1 MSQSIKDYYLRLHST
16 RSLITELTA
25 YYKGMKSSNDDI
37 FSSMIASSDDA
48 AGLRRKLIGMK
59 QALLDTTTGG
69 YFLKDIASA
78 AAFNEGLPPEAES
91 FFSVL
96 FTDDDEN
103 RQKFMIRRS
112 ADPSAYASMA
122 MLVGN
127 ASDPMST
134 RDVIS
139 PVLASWNQEQSIDAA
154 KTRELANNDNP
165 SDDKTVLKV
174 DKDKNPIYGLTAV
187 STHILQRPTINQS
200 PHSPPDRFSNPTLG
214 AIVFK
219 RLVQSKGKST
229 GFSIA
234 NRNSDLINLFF
245 NAIPPIE
252 MSRCTPYI
260 NMHIITPKN
269 ATMDEFNNV
278 AFMRFIQD
286 KDDQQ
291 RFILD
296 DNIGVG
302 SSIPVGLDSF
312 DARVIVDKKITGMDI
327 FLSPQMMSNADIRK
341 TSIDAGSNS
350 ISGNKILEPISPFL
364 TLESVSTDISSAGQA
379 LLQSKTA
386 TFKLTLHDRSRLK
399 DIAPLISP
407 EQFGMTKIFMEY
419 GWSHPDGDITSNND
433 FGRLLNS
440 LRDVG
445 IYTVQS
451 SNFSFSDGNTVGI
464 DVTLACMGGTNET
477 KNISAAAGIATPL
490 NVFRPALEKVAEAL
504 IKEKSGNNI
513 EHQEVRKVI
522 KVNKRSLNGTNS
534 LVYHS
539 KFLEL
544 AREAGF
550 AGNTK
555 ADDAKL
561 IQLFSGYLNPSMT
574 KAEKLKIAGYK
585 SDGTQVFA
593 DAEIDNSTL
602 SKESIVSLLYGKAY
616 GFTETSGFQED
627 SSIAGSSGTLH
638 KTPDPFINSSF
649 EQMTSDSSYDPEFLK
664 LEYVEYVSL
673 GKVLL
678 SFIGHS
684 MATSGRC
691 DEVQMLFYPLNNQAA
706 GARTMTTASF
716 PISKWNL
723 IEMLKKQTRDKR
735 KTNITV
741 KTFFNLIEKTFIAD
755 SKNSAYGLSDAYND
769 IEEANKQL
777 KKEAEAAAKLIT
789 DEKKKA
795 SFVKLSSEAKDKKI
809 KQLRASYDLLAK
821 TTKEQNSQLLEK
833 RLASLYD
840 ADGLDSGVENKFVK
854 PNLSMLIETV
864 PALGPTQGINF
875 NKAVDIAES
884 DMFDY
889 MKDAQGSKQIT
900 RIHIYD
906 ERAAANSDAQ
916 FYQQLI
922 DNMGVISM
930 AGGTISENDEVNILG
945 KIKSIFTKSEET
957 VQDEGENE
965 EEVEVKL
972 VKVNPDISTSALKD
986 MIKDYFPNV
995 TLGTNNST
1003 VKSISVSSSTSGDV
1017 NNVLLLNSLGNK
1029 KLSTPGGSDIIDQE
1043 ELRVIPSTIQLV
1055 CLGLPVIQR
1064 GNQLYIDMG
1073 TGTTL
1078 DNIYTVT
1085 SVKHNIK
1092 AGGFDTTLTL
1102 TCTNQGDTDS
1112 LKSKINTAVKLK

>member
-1 MSQSIKDYYLRLHST
+1 
-16 RSLITELTA
+16 
-25 YYKGMKSSNDDI
+25 
-37 FSSMIASSDDA
+37 
-48 AGLRRKLIGMK
+48 
-59 QALLDTTTGG
+59 
-69 YFLKDIASA
+69 
-78 AAFNEGLPPEAES
+78 
-91 FFSVL
+91 
-96 FTDDDEN
+96 
-103 RQKFMIRRS
+103 MIRRS
-112 ADPSAYASMA
+112 ADPSAYTSSA

-127 ASDPMST
+127 ASEPMST

-139 PVLASWNQEQSIDAA
+139 PVLASWNQEQSIDTA
-154 KTRELANNDNP
+154 KTKELLNNDNP
-165 SDDKTVLKV
+165 VDDKTVLKV

-187 STHILQRPTINQS
+187 STHVLQRPTINQS
-200 PHSPPDRFSNPTLG
+200 PYSTPDRFSNPTLG

-252 MSRCTPYI
+252 MSRCVPYI

-278 AFMRFIQD
+278 AYMRFIQD
-286 KDDQQ
+286 RDNQQ
-291 RFILD
+291 RFVLD

-312 DARVIVDKKITGMDI
+312 DTRVIVDKKITGMDI

-364 TLESVSTDISSAGQA
+364 TLESVSTNISSAGQA

-522 KVNKRSLNGTNS
+522 KVNRRSLNGTNS

-561 IQLFSGYLNPSMT
+561 IQLFSGYLNPSIE
-574 KAEKLKIAGYK
+574 KAEQLKIAGYK
-585 SDGTQVFA
+585 PDGTQVFA

-616 GFTETSGFQED
+616 GFTETSNFQEE
-627 SSIAGSSGTLH
+627 SSVEGSFGALH
-638 KTPDPFINSSF
+638 KTPDPFISNTYGATYGESDALLESSF
-649 EQMTSDSSYDPEFLK
+649 DFSM
-664 LEYVEYVSL
+664 EYVSL

-691 DEVQMLFYPLNNQAA
+691 DEVQMLFYPLNNQSA

-716 PISKWNL
+716 PIGKWNL

-755 SKNSAYGLSDAYND
+755 SKNSAYGLSDVYND

-789 DEKKKA
+789 NEKKKA

-821 TTKEQNSQLLEK
+821 TTKEQNSELLEK

-840 ADGLDSGVENKFVK
+840 SDSLDSGVENKFVK

-889 MKDAQGSKQIT
+889 MKEAQGSKQIT

-945 KIKSIFTKSEET
+945 KVKSIFTKSEEE
-957 VQDEGENE
+957 VQDE
-965 EEVEVKL
+965 EVKL
-972 VKVNPDISTSALKD
+972 VKVNPDISTAALKD

-1003 VKSISVSSSTSGDV
+1003 VKNISVSSSTSGDV

-1102 TCTNQGDTDS
+1102 TCTNQGDTDA